1 MNPTPLALSLTAFL
15 LSPGKPR
22 VLHEVQVKETVR
34 DVCWLRDQSMCAD
47 HRPVPPPS
55 SEPC

>member
-1 MNPTPLALSLTAFL
+1 MNPAPLALSLTAFL

-22 VLHEVQVKETVR
+22 VLHEVQLKETVR

-47 HRPVPPPS
+47 HRPVHPPS
-55 SEPC
+55 S